1 MDGLR
6 EIKANKTICP
16 SIGGVAVALSLR
28 MDQSNPPRLTRITMS
43 PKDPDPKKVP
53 PRRHIYLQY
62 NIARRRRRRL
72 VLGQIPITVLSNE
85 QCC

>member
-16 SIGGVAVALSLR
+16 AGHRRSGRCTFSAN
-28 MDQSNPPRLTRITMS
+28 QSNPPRLTRITMS

-62 NIARRRRRRL
+62 NIARRRRRL

>member
-1 MDGLR
+1 MDGPR

-16 SIGGVAVALSLR
+16 AIGVAAALSLQ
-28 MDQSNPPRLTRITMS
+28 MDQSNPRLTRITMS

-62 NIARRRRRRL
+62 NIARRRRRL

>member
-1 MDGLR
+1 M
-6 EIKANKTICP
+6 
-16 SIGGVAVALSLR
+16 AVALSLQ
-28 MDQSNPPRLTRITMS
+28 MDQSNPRLTRITMS
-43 PKDPDPKKVP
+43 SKDPDPKKVP

-62 NIARRRRRRL
+62 NIARRRRRL

>member
-16 SIGGVAVALSLR
+16 AIGVAVALSLR

-43 PKDPDPKKVP
+43 LKDPDPKKVP

-62 NIARRRRRRL
+62 NIARRRRRL

>member
-1 MDGLR
+1 M
-6 EIKANKTICP
+6 
-16 SIGGVAVALSLR
+16 AVALSLR

-62 NIARRRRRRL
+62 NIARRRRL